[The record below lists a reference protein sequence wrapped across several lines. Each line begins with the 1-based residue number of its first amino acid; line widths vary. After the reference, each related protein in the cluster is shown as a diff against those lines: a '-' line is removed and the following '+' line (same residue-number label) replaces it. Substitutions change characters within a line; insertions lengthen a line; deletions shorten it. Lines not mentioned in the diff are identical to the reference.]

1 MMESTTMSD
10 KDPKT
15 ISEKIM
21 SLKSGVDAHA
31 GEIVVAD
38 VDYVMVN
45 DVTGPLAFQE
55 FEGLGCEP
63 MREKIVLIP
72 DHFVPNKDIA
82 SAQQAKEMREFAKR
96 WKIDNYY
103 EVGRGGVCHQVMVDE
118 GFAAPGRLIVGADS
132 HTCTYG
138 ALNAFSTGVGSSE
151 AAAVFA
157 TGKLWFKVPESVHIL
172 LKGRFNK
179 YVGGKD
185 LILKIISDIGVDGA
199 TYKTLEFG
207 GSGIAAVSISDRMTI
222 CNMAIEAGGK
232 AGIFP
237 CDAATIAFMKAS
249 RREGFKAVY
258 ADDGA
263 KYTQTLEYDLSKL
276 EPMVAL
282 PHLPS
287 NGRMVKDVDV
297 EIDQAFLGSCTNGR
311 IEDMRIAAEI
321 MKGRKVKDGVRM
333 IVVPASVK
341 VFKQA
346 MEEGLLKVFVDA
358 GAFVSGPTCAA
369 CLGGHMGVLAKGER
383 CVSTTNRN
391 FIGRMGHK
399 ESEVYLAGP
408 AVVAASAVTG
418 KISLPQDI
426 KDE

>member
-1 MMESTTMSD
+1 MSD

-21 SLKSGVDAHA
+21 SLKSGMDAHA
-31 GEIVVAD
+31 GEIVVAE
-38 VDYVMVN
+38 VDFVMVN

-63 MREKIVLIP
+63 IREKIVLIP

-82 SAQQAKEMREFAKR
+82 SAQQAREMREFAKR

-138 ALNAFSTGVGSSE
+138 ALNCFSTGVGSSE

-157 TGKLWFKVPESVHIL
+157 TGKLWFRVPESVHIL

-207 GSGIAAVSISDRMTI
+207 GSGISAVSVSDRMTI

-237 CDAATIAFMKAS
+237 CDSATIAFMKAS

-263 KYTQTLEYDLSKL
+263 KYSQTLEYDLSKL
-276 EPMVAL
+276 EPMVAI

-311 IEDMRIAAEI
+311 IEDLRIAAEI
-321 MKGRKVKDGVRM
+321 MKGKQVKDGVRM

-408 AVVAASAVTG
+408 AVVAASALTG
-418 KISLPQDI
+418 KISLPSDV

>member
-1 MMESTTMSD
+1 MSNN
-10 KDPKT
+10 DPKT

-21 SLKSGVDAHA
+21 SLKSGTDAHA
-31 GEIVVAD
+31 GDIVEAE

-55 FEGLGCEP
+55 FEALGCEP
-63 MREKIVLIP
+63 MRERIVLIP

-82 SAQQAKEMREFAKR
+82 SAQQAKEMRQFAKKWR
-96 WKIDNYY
+96 IENYY

-157 TGKLWFKVPESVHIL
+157 TGRLWFRVPESVHIL
-172 LKGRFNK
+172 LKGRFNQ

-207 GSGIAAVSISDRMTI
+207 GSGISAVSVADRMTI

-237 CDAATIAFMKAS
+237 TDAATIAFMKAS

-263 KYTQTLEYDLSKL
+263 RYSQTLEYDLSEL

-287 NGRMVKDVDV
+287 NGRKVKDVDV

-311 IEDMRIAAEI
+311 IEDLRIAAEI
-321 MKGRKVKDGVRM
+321 MRGKKVKDGVRM

-369 CLGGHMGVLAKGER
+369 CLGGHMGVLAKGEK

-408 AVVAASAVTG
+408 AVVAASALTG
-418 KISLPQDI
+418 KISLPSDV

>member
-1 MMESTTMSD
+1 MSD

-63 MREKIVLIP
+63 MREKMVLIP

-103 EVGRGGVCHQVMVDE
+103 EVGRGGVCHQVMIDE

-199 TYKTLEFG
+199 TYQTLEFG
-207 GSGIAAVSISDRMTI
+207 GSGISAVSVSDRMTI

-237 CDAATIAFMKAS
+237 CDSATIAFMKSS

-263 KYTQTLEYDLSKL
+263 RYSRTLEYDLSKV

-297 EIDQAFLGSCTNGR
+297 QIDQAFLGSCTNGR

-321 MKGRKVKDGVRM
+321 IKGRKVKDGVRM

-426 KDE
+426 RDE